1 MPRNARTEVA
11 ATTAADSA
19 RDRVLAA
26 AERCIERHGIRK
38 TTIEDIA
45 SEAGMSRPGVYRYFS
60 DRDDLLVA
68 LISQHSRALHDKGH
82 RLLASKT
89 SLAEQITEGVLYLA
103 DQGRRDHFMRYMVN
117 LDGTDLGRRMVTTH
131 TSATLNAEFW
141 DPVLDDAIRAGTM
154 PKGLARP
161 DIHLW
166 LRNLCLMVMRGLDE
180 GEGDIRRYRTILR
193 TFVAPA
199 FSA

>member
-11 ATTAADSA
+11 STTAADSA
-19 RDRVLAA
+19 RERVLAA

-68 LISQHSRALHDKGH
+68 LIYQHSRALHDKGH
-82 RLLASKT
+82 RMLASKT
-89 SLAEQITEGVLYLA
+89 SLTEKITEGVLYLA
-103 DQGRRDHFMRYMVN
+103 DHGRRDQFIRYMVN
-117 LDGTDLGRRMVTTH
+117 LDGTDVGRRMLTTH
-131 TSATLNAEFW
+131 TSATLVGEFW
-141 DPVLDDAIRAGTM
+141 DPILDDAIRAGAL
-154 PKGLARP
+154 PEGLARP

-166 LRNLCLMVMRGLDE
+166 LRSLSLMVMRGLDE
-180 GEGDIRRYRTILR
+180 GDGDVRRYRTILK
-193 TFVAPA
+193 TFVGPA

>member
-1 MPRNARTEVA
+1 MPRNTRTDVA

-26 AERCIERHGIRK
+26 AEVCIERHGIRK

-68 LISQHSRALHDKGH
+68 LVYQHSRALHDKGH

-89 SLAEQITEGVLYLA
+89 SLAEQITEGLLYLA
-103 DQGRRDHFMRYMVN
+103 DEGRRDHFARYMVN

-131 TSATLNAEFW
+131 TSATLVAEFW
-141 DPVLDDAIRAGTM
+141 DPILDEAIRAGTL
-154 PKGLARP
+154 PAGLVRP

-166 LRNLCLMVMRGLDE
+166 LRSLSLMVMRGLE
-180 GEGDIRRYRTILR
+180 EGDGDVRRYRTILQN
-193 TFVAPA
+193 FVAPA